1 MLSQIY
7 TRGAPSGIRVAT
19 RSSKPHGAKAF
30 SIQEHAAQSI
40 LSENGVNVPRGRVAT
55 TPQQVTSAIDYL
67 GGSGVLK
74 AQILAGGRGKG
85 TFDNGLQ
92 GGVRKVNSSLN
103 AQELAGRM
111 LGHRLRTKQ
120 TLERGLVVNKVY
132 VTEQVQYE
140 KEFYL
145 SFAVDRTQSKPAI
158 VVSRSGGMNVEE
170 AAEKDPD
177 SIIKLHL
184 SYGKKITRNDANA
197 IAKVL
202 GLVSE
207 QSIEQLHTMV
217 SRLYSI
223 FKAKDATLLE
233 INPVV
238 ITKEGNLIWLDSKF
252 SFDDAACFRQPEL
265 AKFREEVEDK
275 NPRQALAASHG
286 FAYVSLD
293 GTIGNIANGAG
304 LAMATMDAIAYYGG
318 TCANFLDAGGKATKD
333 TMVNALRLVLSDER
347 VKVLFINI
355 YDENFASQGII
366 RGPVVVEALIDALK
380 EISKSKIP
388 IVVRLEGTDSAEG
401 RKILEGSGLPIYSIS
416 DFSEAVQKAVVL
428 SRA

>member
-1 MLSQIY
+1 MLSKIY
-7 TRGAPSGIRVAT
+7 TRGAPSGIRAAT
-19 RSSKPHGAKAF
+19 RSSKPHGARAF

-55 TPQQVTSAIDYL
+55 TPQQVISAIDYL

-120 TLERGLVVNKVY
+120 TSERGLVVNKVY

-184 SYGKKITRNDANA
+184 SYGKDITRNDANA

-202 GLVSE
+202 GLASE
-207 QSIEQLHTMV
+207 HSIEQLHTMV
-217 SRLYSI
+217 SRLYTI
-223 FKAKDATLLE
+223 FRAKDATLLE

-238 ITKEGNLIWLDSKF
+238 ITKEGDLICLDSKF

-265 AKFREEVEDK
+265 AKFREEGEDK
-275 NPRQALAASHG
+275 DPRQALAASHG

-355 YDENFASQGII
+355 YGGII
-366 RGPVVVEALIDALK
+366 RGPVVAEALIDALK

-388 IVVRLEGTDSAEG
+388 VVVRLEGTDSAEG
-401 RKILEGSGLPIYSIS
+401 RKILEGSGLPIHSIS
-416 DFSEAVQKAVVL
+416 DFSEAVQKAVAL
-428 SRA
+428 SRT

>member
-19 RSSKPHGAKAF
+19 RSSKPHGARAF
-30 SIQEHAAQSI
+30 SIQEHASQSI

-92 GGVRKVNSSLN
+92 GGCAARVYLGPNDWHVFALKISSLN

-184 SYGKKITRNDANA
+184 SYGKEITRNDANA

-207 QSIEQLHTMV
+207 HSIEQLHTMV
-217 SRLYSI
+217 SRLYTI

-265 AKFREEVEDK
+265 AKFRGEVEDK

-347 VKVLFINI
+347 VKVLFIII
-355 YDENFASQGII
+355 YDGII
-366 RGPVVVEALIDALK
+366 RGPVVAEALIDALK

-401 RKILEGSGLPIYSIS
+401 RKIASQ
-416 DFSEAVQKAVVL
+416 F
-428 SRA
+428 

>member
-1 MLSQIY
+1 
-7 TRGAPSGIRVAT
+7 
-19 RSSKPHGAKAF
+19 
-30 SIQEHAAQSI
+30 
-40 LSENGVNVPRGRVAT
+40 NGVNVPRGRVAT

-67 GGSGVLK
+67 GVLK

-132 VTEQVQYE
+132 VTEQVHPQ
-140 KEFYL
+140 
-145 SFAVDRTQSKPAI
+145 
-158 VVSRSGGMNVEE
+158 
-170 AAEKDPD
+170 
-177 SIIKLHL
+177 L
-184 SYGKKITRNDANA
+184 SYREA
-197 IAKVL
+197 
-202 GLVSE
+202 
-207 QSIEQLHTMV
+207 V
-217 SRLYSI
+217 SRLYTI

-265 AKFREEVEDK
+265 AKFRGE
-275 NPRQALAASHG
+275 
-286 FAYVSLD
+286 
-293 GTIGNIANGAG
+293 
-304 LAMATMDAIAYYGG
+304 
-318 TCANFLDAGGKATKD
+318 
-333 TMVNALRLVLSDER
+333 
-347 VKVLFINI
+347 VLFIII

-366 RGPVVVEALIDALK
+366 RGPVVAEALIDALK

-401 RKILEGSGLPIYSIS
+401 RKILKGSGLPIYSIS

>member
-1 MLSQIY
+1 MLSKIY
-7 TRGAPSGIRVAT
+7 KRGAPSSIRAAT
-19 RSSKPHGAKAF
+19 RSTKPQGARAF

-40 LSENGVNVPRGRVAT
+40 LSENGVNVPRGRVAI
-55 TPQQVTSAIDYL
+55 TPQQVMSAIDYL

-85 TFDNGLQ
+85 TFDNGHE
-92 GGVRKVNSSLN
+92 GGVHKVNSSLN
-103 AQELAGRM
+103 AKELADRM

-120 TLERGLVVNKVY
+120 TSERGLVVNKVY
-132 VTEQVQYE
+132 VTEQVKYE

-170 AAEKDPD
+170 AAEKDPG

-184 SYGKKITRNDANA
+184 SYDKDITRNDANA

-202 GLVSE
+202 GLASKR
-207 QSIEQLHTMV
+207 SIEQLHTMV
-217 SRLYSI
+217 SRLYTI
-223 FKAKDATLLE
+223 FRAKDATLLE
-233 INPVV
+233 INPV
-238 ITKEGNLIWLDSKF
+238 
-252 SFDDAACFRQPEL
+252 PEL
-265 AKFREEVEDK
+265 AQFKGEGEGEGEDK
-275 NPRQALAASHG
+275 DPRQAFAASHG

-293 GTIGNIANGAG
+293 GTIGNIANCAG
-304 LAMATMDAIAYYGG
+304 LAMATMDAIACYGG

-333 TMVNALRLVLSDER
+333 TMVNAHRLVLSDER

-355 YDENFASQGII
+355 YGGII
-366 RGPVVVEALIDALK
+366 RGPVVAEALIDALK

-388 IVVRLEGTDSAEG
+388 LVVRLEGTDSAEG
-401 RKILEGSGLPIYSIS
+401 RKILEGSGLPIHSIS
-416 DFSEAVQKAVVL
+416 DFSEAVQKAVAL
-428 SRA
+428 SRT

>member
-19 RSSKPHGAKAF
+19 RSSKPHGARAF
-30 SIQEHAAQSI
+30 SIQEHASQSI

-67 GGSGVLK
+67 GPNDWHVFALK
-74 AQILAGGRGKG
+74 I
-85 TFDNGLQ
+85 
-92 GGVRKVNSSLN
+92 SSLN

-184 SYGKKITRNDANA
+184 SYGKEITRNDANA

-207 QSIEQLHTMV
+207 HSIEQLHTMV
-217 SRLYSI
+217 SRLYTI

-265 AKFREEVEDK
+265 AKFRGEVEDK

-347 VKVLFINI
+347 VKVLFIII

-366 RGPVVVEALIDALK
+366 RGPVVAEALIDALK

-401 RKILEGSGLPIYSIS
+401 RKIASQ
-416 DFSEAVQKAVVL
+416 F
-428 SRA
+428 

>member
-19 RSSKPHGAKAF
+19 RSSKPHGARAF
-30 SIQEHAAQSI
+30 SIQEHASQSI

-132 VTEQVQYE
+132 VTEQVHPQ
-140 KEFYL
+140 
-145 SFAVDRTQSKPAI
+145 
-158 VVSRSGGMNVEE
+158 
-170 AAEKDPD
+170 
-177 SIIKLHL
+177 L
-184 SYGKKITRNDANA
+184 SYREA
-197 IAKVL
+197 
-202 GLVSE
+202 
-207 QSIEQLHTMV
+207 V
-217 SRLYSI
+217 SRLYTI
-223 FKAKDATLLE
+223 FKAKDVTLLE

-265 AKFREEVEDK
+265 AKFRGEVKDK

-347 VKVLFINI
+347 VKVLFIII

-366 RGPVVVEALIDALK
+366 RGPVVAEALIDALK

-401 RKILEGSGLPIYSIS
+401 RKILKGSGLPIYSIS

>member
-19 RSSKPHGAKAF
+19 RSSKPHGARAF
-30 SIQEHAAQSI
+30 SIQEHASQSI

-184 SYGKKITRNDANA
+184 SYGKEITRNDANA

-202 GLVSE
+202 CLVSE
-207 QSIEQLHTMV
+207 HSIEQLHTMV
-217 SRLYSI
+217 SRLYTI

-265 AKFREEVEDK
+265 AKFRGEVEDK

-347 VKVLFINI
+347 VKVLFIII

-366 RGPVVVEALIDALK
+366 RGPVVAEALIDALK

-401 RKILEGSGLPIYSIS
+401 RKIASQ
-416 DFSEAVQKAVVL
+416 F
-428 SRA
+428 